1 MHETVKIDGKA
12 HLIRDVESHAVI
24 NSSFEEINLYNMRKK
39 SAQDK
44 ELEFKKQKEEIDSLK
59 EDMREIKVML
69 QALLKR

>member
-1 MHETVKIDGKA
+1 
-12 HLIRDVESHAVI
+12 
-24 NSSFEEINLYNMRKK
+24 MRKK